1 MIDDSLRK
9 RRRILA
15 VTALCVGALLV
26 AYLRC
31 SSTSV
36 PEPEPTAATSATTT
50 NNAVA
55 TQAPPAWPNAPPS
68 ASASADEPRDKTP
81 STNRLARAKRA
92 LETYLKANRYPPDS
106 RPMSE
111 NPDMEKPH
119 WVPRYSLK
127 LKRTDGKP
135 SNVDIVLSQDR
146 RFLVSDEVA
155 TLSMKCRVGQ
165 DPQPCRIYG
174 AWLKKL
180 VDPAV
185 SGTPGGGQP
194 VAFNDGP
201 EGSKVARVQPSA
213 LGFSGYH
220 GLLRVDV
227 AVDVGS
233 ESGATGYQLEY
244 TPDAP
249 ATFTGVVE
257 ETVENGT
264 LYLRAG
270 INVKRAGQYVLY
282 ARVDDAKGK
291 TFAFL
296 SINQAFA
303 AGEQKVPF
311 RVFGKL
317 LRDENPQGP
326 WALRD
331 LEGFRLLEDQTPD
344 REQMSAREGV
354 VHVTKSYDPASFSD
368 AEWESADK
376 KRYVDELT
384 NDVKKAEADVDSTKP
399 K

>member
-1 MIDDSLRK
+1 MTA
-9 RRRILA
+9 A
-15 VTALCVGALLV
+15 VVGALLI

-31 SSTSV
+31 SPATI
-36 PEPEPTAATSATTT
+36 PEPEPAAASASSSAPQ
-50 NNAVA
+50 NAFVA
-55 TQAPPAWPNAPPS
+55 VPPPAWPTALPTTS
-68 ASASADEPRDKTP
+68 AANEEAHDAGPAGL
-81 STNRLARAKRA
+81 RLARAR
-92 LETYLKANRYPPDS
+92 LTLNTYLQANRYPPDS

-127 LKRTDGKP
+127 LKRADGKP
-135 SNVDIVLSQDR
+135 SRAEIVLSQDR
-146 RFLVSDEVA
+146 RFVVGDEVA
-155 TLSMKCRVGQ
+155 TLSMKCRLEQ
-165 DPQPCRIYG
+165 DPKPCRVYG

-194 VAFNDGP
+194 VSFSDGP
-201 EGSKVARVQPSA
+201 DGSQVAKVQPSA
-213 LGFSGYH
+213 LGFSGHH

-244 TPDAP
+244 TPEAP
-249 ATFTGVVE
+249 AIFTGAVE
-257 ETVENGT
+257 ESVENGT
-264 LYLRAG
+264 LFLRAG
-270 INVKRAGQYVLY
+270 IDVKRAGKYVLY
-282 ARVDDAKGK
+282 ARVDDAQGK

-296 SINQAFA
+296 SINQQFA

-311 RVFGKL
+311 RLFGKL
-317 LRDENPQGP
+317 LRDEKPVGP
-326 WALRD
+326 WSLRD

-344 REQMSAREGV
+344 RELMSTREGV
-354 VHVTKSYDPASFSD
+354 VHVTKKYDPASFSD
-368 AEWESADK
+368 AEWDSEEK

-384 NDVKKAEADVDSTKP
+384 KDVKKAEAEVDSTKP